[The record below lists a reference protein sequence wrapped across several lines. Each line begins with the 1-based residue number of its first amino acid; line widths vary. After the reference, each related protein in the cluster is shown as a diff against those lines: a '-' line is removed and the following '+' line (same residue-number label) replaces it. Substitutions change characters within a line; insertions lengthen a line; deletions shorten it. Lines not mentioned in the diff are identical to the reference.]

1 MNEFNIYIKDI
12 NKLSPVDVVAI
23 QTRLSW
29 SESESS
35 SSIQKELKKRYFKA
49 EPGPHPEMAIAVIW
63 FNGLLI
69 GWVGTRPW
77 PEKFK
82 GDPVIAQTIECF
94 VDPDCRRHG
103 FGRLGLQA
111 LICAGFIDRTKPVS
125 VYAPEVVK
133 MAEQCGC
140 KIVLLCEAT

>member
-1 MNEFNIYIKDI
+1 MNQFNIYIKDI
-12 NKLSPVDVVAI
+12 NELGPVDVAAI
-23 QTRLSW
+23 HTRLSW
-29 SESESS
+29 SDSESG
-35 SSIQKELKKRYFKA
+35 SSIQKELDKRYLKPK
-49 EPGPHPEMAIAVIW
+49 PGPHDKMAIALIW
-63 FNGLLI
+63 FNYFLV

-82 GDPVIAQTIECF
+82 GNPITAQTVECF
-94 VDPDCRRHG
+94 VDPECRRHG

-111 LICAGFIDRTKPVS
+111 LITAGHVDRTKPVS

-140 KIVLLCEAT
+140 KIVLLCEP